1 MTGITVRDEG
11 KVYGA
16 LMAGPNP
23 FDTSVPHSARI
34 WNYWLGGKDNFQA
47 DREAGDE
54 FLTYYPQQL
63 DKARACRQFLSRA
76 VRYLVQ
82 EQGIRQ
88 FLDVGTGLPTADNTH
103 EVAQRLAPEA
113 RIVYVDNDP
122 LVLAHARAL
131 LTSSP
136 EGSTSYIDADMHD
149 PESIL
154 AEAARTLDFDQ
165 PIALLMIG
173 VLGHVADYDEAR
185 SIVQSLLDGL
195 PTGSF
200 LVETDGTD
208 SSPEYMAAIEMYRD
222 SGGVPYNAR
231 THEQIAGYYKG
242 LELVEPGVVPI
253 HLWRPEPNAFGEAPD
268 VSESGGVGRKP

>member
-1 MTGITVRDEG
+1 MTDGSDG
-11 KVYGA
+11 GA
-16 LMAGPNP
+16 QALQDIDA
-23 FDTSVPHSARI
+23 SVPHSARI

-47 DREAGDE
+47 DRDAGDA
-54 FLTYYPQQL
+54 FLDVYPEQR
-63 DKARACRQFLSRA
+63 DKARACRHYLARA
-76 VRYLVQ
+76 IRYLV
-82 EQGIRQ
+82 EEAGVRQ
-88 FLDVGTGLPTADNTH
+88 FLDVGTGLPTAENTH
-103 EVAQRLAPEA
+103 EVAQRLAPES

-122 LVLAHARAL
+122 LVLAHARIL
-131 LTSSP
+131 LTSSQ
-136 EGSTSYIDADMHD
+136 EGVTNYIDADLHD
-149 PESIL
+149 PEAIL
-154 AEAARTLDFDQ
+154 AEAGHTLDLRQ
-165 PIALLMIG
+165 PVALLLIG

-185 SIVQSLLDGL
+185 SIVRALLDGL

-208 SSPEYMAAIEMYRD
+208 SSPEYMAAIAMYRD

-253 HLWRPEPNAFGEAPD
+253 HLWRPEANAFGEAPD